1 MRAITTPPPSSL
13 LRSPPTEETP
23 PFISSVD
30 FTRHS
35 PPLSSPHILCYLPSP
50 SLPPLPRLRLA
61 PAPSAS
67 LARPVAAPRSLFT
80 PTAPTRSP
88 TTSHLCLHS
97 ISTRGRA
104 ESGGACPGSQ
114 APAPRHGSVNSL
126 ARRDQARVNSYSAA
140 GLARARCHR
149 LDLAMTRRRA
159 EAATAPSLLQL
170 LLALHCGVL
179 FLQCS
184 AASAMGG
191 DGECSRL
198 SFFLAPVL
206 FLHNL
211 GSPAAGKHVP
221 ISFLSCSPP
230 DLQPLFGFRVLIC
243 CSLQSSDFQ
252 SCQMQ
257 PHNNSDYQFRCFV
270 PCIACGFRK
279 SSSFRTHIS

>member
-1 MRAITTPPPSSL
+1 MPPKPAPAFISFDYYVSARNNYSATFL
-13 LRSPPTEETP
+13 SPPIPSHRGDAAIYFLRRFYTTFP
-23 PFISSVD
+23 TSLS
-30 FTRHS
+30 
-35 PPLSSPHILCYLPSP
+35 LSSPHILCYLPSP

-67 LARPVAAPRSLFT
+67 LARPGAAPRSLFT

-184 AASAMGG
+184 AASAMGA

-221 ISFLSCSPP
+221 ISFLSCSPTAIRISRA
-230 DLQPLFGFRVLIC
+230 DLLFSPELGLPVLPNAAA
-243 CSLQSSDFQ
+243 Q
-252 SCQMQ
+252 
-257 PHNNSDYQFRCFV
+257 
-270 PCIACGFRK
+270 
-279 SSSFRTHIS
+279 